1 MVKVLCVA
9 DINVSNEIYK
19 KVLNAGIEV
28 EWGTAETVEEVK
40 SVGKF
45 YRFIVVTDGIKYSS
59 KKCISVENLIQ
70 TIKG

>member
-1 MVKVLCVA
+1 MVKVLCIGN
-9 DINVSNEIYK
+9 INVSNKIFI
-19 KVLNAGIEV
+19 KVLKAGIEV
-28 EWGTAETVEEVK
+28 EWGTAETIEEAK

>member
-1 MVKVLCVA
+1 MKVLCVG
-9 DINVSNEIYK
+9 DVNISNEIFK